1 MDDSGAAEI
10 TVLLYGGVGV
20 FLLLA
25 LALVA
30 FVLTYQKKM
39 VRQQLTMHDLQV
51 KYQRDLLGASLRAE
65 ERERARIG
73 GELHDGV
80 GSALSAAKLLL
91 GQLAGINDREQR
103 VLTTIEDVLTT
114 SLQDIRTISR
124 NLHPAV
130 LMRVGLAEALLNLS
144 QLYETAVPGGVVVE
158 AELTTALPYEQE
170 LALYRIVQELIT
182 NALRH
187 AHPQHVRVRLAQAGP
202 LLRLQ
207 VADDGGGFAYVPR
220 TPAAGSGLG
229 LKNLEARILLL
240 NATLHID
247 SAPGQGTRVTVEMPL
262 EAATTVE

>member
-1 MDDSGAAEI
+1 MDASSDAAEI
-10 TVLLYGGVGV
+10 TALLYAGVGTL
-20 FLLLA
+20 LLLA

-39 VRQQLTMHDLQV
+39 VRQQLAMHDLQV

-91 GQLAGINDREQR
+91 GQLVGIAAPGGKEQR
-103 VLTTIEDVLTT
+103 VLTTVEDVLTT

-130 LMRVGLAEALLNLS
+130 LMRVGLAEALLNLG

-158 AELTTALPYEQE
+158 AELATALPYDQE
-170 LALYRIVQELIT
+170 LAIYRIVQELIT

-187 AHPQHVRVRLAQAGP
+187 AQPQHVRVRLSQTGP

-207 VADDGGGFAYVPR
+207 VSDDGRGFAYVAR
-220 TPAAGSGLG
+220 APAIGSGLG

-247 SAPGQGTRVTVEMPL
+247 TAPGQGTRVTVEMPL
-262 EAATTVE
+262 EA